1 MYMMTANAEANST
14 AVSEAGKGDAPTGLE
29 RRERLHNTID
39 SLVKL
44 RQEVVVSYCQL
55 SGVSAFSKRD
65 VENHTVEADQI
76 RSFCQIMV
84 DYTAMGHFEV
94 YQRIIEGKERR
105 RVVKEV
111 AAEVY
116 PAIAETTDYLVD
128 FNDKYDAFEGTKDDI
143 QQLTGDLSRLG
154 EIIAIRGELEDQ
166 ILTALAQ

>member
-1 MYMMTANAEANST
+1 MSTVNAEATNVATPSG
-14 AVSEAGKGDAPTGLE
+14 VE
-29 RRERLHNTID
+29 RRERLHNTIE

-55 SGVSAFSKRD
+55 SGVSSFSARNQESH
-65 VENHTVEADQI
+65 VVEADQL
-76 RSFCQIMV
+76 RRFCQIMV

-105 RVVKEV
+105 RAVKDV

-128 FNDKYDAFEGTKDDI
+128 FNDKYDAFEGTDEDVEM
-143 QQLTGDLSRLG
+143 LAGDLSRLG

-166 ILTALAQ
+166 ILAALDS

>member
-1 MYMMTANAEANST
+1 MSTVNAEATNVATPSG
-14 AVSEAGKGDAPTGLE
+14 VE
-29 RRERLHNTID
+29 RRERLHNTIE

-55 SGVSAFSKRD
+55 SGVSSFSARD
-65 VENHTVEADQI
+65 QESHKIEADQL
-76 RSFCQIMV
+76 RRFCQIMV

-105 RVVKEV
+105 RAVKDV
-111 AAEVY
+111 AADVY

-128 FNDKYDAFEGTKDDI
+128 FNDKYDAFEGTDEDVEM
-143 QQLTGDLSRLG
+143 LSGELSRLG

-166 ILTALAQ
+166 ILAALDN

>member
-1 MYMMTANAEANST
+1 MSTVNAEASNLPP
-14 AVSEAGKGDAPTGLE
+14 PTGIE
-29 RRERLHNTID
+29 RRERLHNTI
-39 SLVKL
+39 SALIKL

-55 SGVSAFSKRD
+55 SGVSSFSARNEESHD
-65 VENHTVEADQI
+65 VEADQL
-76 RSFCQIMV
+76 RRFCQIMV

-105 RVVKEV
+105 RAVKDV

-128 FNDKYDAFEGTKDDI
+128 FNDKYDAFEGTAEDVDM
-143 QQLTGDLSRLG
+143 LAGDLSRLG

-166 ILTALAQ
+166 VLAALEQ

>member
-1 MYMMTANAEANST
+1 MTSVNAQAE
-14 AVSEAGKGDAPTGLE
+14 PTISQDSAASGVE
-29 RRERLHNTID
+29 RRAKLHGTIE

-44 RQEVVVSYCQL
+44 RQEVVVSYCNL
-55 SGVSAFSKRD
+55 SGVSSFSNRE
-65 VENHTVEADQI
+65 VEQHSVDSDQL

-105 RVVKEV
+105 SAVKQA

-128 FNDKYDAFEGTKDDI
+128 FNDKYDAFEGTADDMK
-143 QQLTGDLSRLG
+143 QLSGDLSRLG

-166 ILTALAQ
+166 ILAALKR